1 MDKAGRKCKVIAL
14 ANQKGG
20 VSKTTTTV
28 NLGIGLARA
37 GNRVLLIDSDALCR
51 IRHNVT
57 YTEKIV
63 IPKFPYFPGGTM
75 ITVKYFGITKCYGYL
90 RPASL
95 RSVSSSVSSQI
106 GFSSGMAIS
115 AVALLIASRFISV
128 SAYA

>member
-1 MDKAGRKCKVIAL
+1 M
-14 ANQKGG
+14 
-20 VSKTTTTV
+20 
-28 NLGIGLARA
+28 
-37 GNRVLLIDSDALCR
+37 IDADALCR
-51 IRHNVT
+51 IRHNGS

-75 ITVKYFGITKCYGYL
+75 ITVKNFGITKYYGYL

-106 GFSSGMAIS
+106 GFSSGMAIF